1 MIPVVLFEDEARAPA
16 DETLPKGMNPTN
28 LSFPILLII
37 VFVSSTVGFHL
48 KSFLNP
54 VIIGDFN
61 GRIGFHFLLI
71 LYYGIVHPNCFTSL
85 PLIVTP
91 EAAKS
96 FSS

>member
-1 MIPVVLFEDEARAPA
+1 VVPVVLVEDEARAPA
-16 DETLPKGMNPTN
+16 DEARPKGMNPTN
-28 LSFPILLII
+28 VSFPILLII
-37 VFVSSTVGFHL
+37 VFVSSSVGFHL
-48 KSFLNP
+48 KSFLNLL
-54 VIIGDFN
+54 IISDFN

-71 LYYGIVHPNCFTSL
+71 LYYGKVHPNCFTSL